1 MGGNT
6 NKDSLWWRTR
16 TAPPQPALAGDLAV
30 DAVIVG
36 AGITGLTTA
45 FLLARAGRRVAV
57 LEADRIGAGT
67 TGGTSAHVTQV
78 LDHRYKDLASKFGED
93 GARQVATSTATAL
106 EQIASL
112 VFEEGIDCDFARV
125 PGYLYAESADDAG
138 QIGDELEAARR
149 AGVPV
154 ERVSNLPLPFP
165 VAAAVRFP
173 HQARFHPTA
182 YLAGLA
188 AALQKRGGRIF
199 EGTRVL
205 ATEGADS
212 DGRCRVETA
221 QGTVTAGAVVLATH
235 TPAGFNLLQTA
246 IEPMRSYVLAAR
258 LAGGRQVPDG
268 LFWDTADPYHYT
280 RRQPVPA
287 ASGSDWL
294 VVGGADHPTGQREE
308 TEQSYRDLERYV
320 RERWP
325 VAAIEHRWSSQF
337 YEPVDGLPF
346 IGESP
351 LGHNVLVAT
360 GYSGTGLVLATLA
373 AMLLADA
380 VAGRENPWADLYRT
394 TRVKPLAGGP
404 KFVSL
409 NVGVARHFVGDR
421 LTAPKLGDLAQVAAG
436 EGGVFEVDGDKVA
449 VSRSRTGEVRAVSA
463 VCTHAGCLV
472 HWNGAE
478 QTWDC
483 PCHGGRFTPR
493 GEVLEGPPVKALK
506 TVDVS
511 KLAAATGATRATG
524 AERRS

>member
-16 TAPPQPALAGDLAV
+16 TAGAAAPSLAGDLTVDVAV
-30 DAVIVG
+30 VG

-45 FLLARAGRRVAV
+45 LLLTRAGRSVAV

-78 LDHRYKDLASKFGED
+78 LDHRYKDLASKFGAD
-93 GARQVATSTATAL
+93 GARQVATSTGTAL
-106 EQIASL
+106 AQIAAL
-112 VFEEGIDCDFARV
+112 VAEEAIDCDFARV
-125 PGYLYAESADDAG
+125 PGYLYAESEKDVD
-138 QIGDELEAARR
+138 QIDEELEGACR
-149 AGVPV
+149 AGVAA
-154 ERVSNLPLPFP
+154 ERAADLPLPFP

-173 HQARFHPTA
+173 QQARFHPTA

-188 AALQKRGGRIF
+188 AAVQKRGGRIF
-199 EGTRVL
+199 EGTRAVG
-205 ATEGADS
+205 TEG
-212 DGRCRVETA
+212 GERCRVETA
-221 QGTVTAGAVVLATH
+221 HGTVTAGSVVLATH
-235 TPAGFNLLQTA
+235 TPAGFNVLQTEL
-246 IEPMRSYVLAAR
+246 EPMRSYVLAAR
-258 LAGGRQVPDG
+258 LADGREVPDG

-280 RRQPVPA
+280 RRQPDPA
-287 ASGSDWL
+287 GDL
-294 VVGGADHPTGQREE
+294 LIVGGADHPTGHQDD
-308 TEQSYRDLERYV
+308 TAACYRDLERYV

-351 LGHNVLVAT
+351 LGQNVLVAT

-373 AMLLADA
+373 AMLLSDA
-380 VAGRENPWADLYRT
+380 IAGRENPWADLYRT
-394 TRVKPLAGGP
+394 TRFKPLAGGP
-404 KFVSL
+404 KLVSL
-409 NVGVARHFVGDR
+409 SLGVARRFVGDR
-421 LTAPKLGDLAQVAAG
+421 LAAPRLEDLSQVAAG

-449 VSRSRTGEVRAVSA
+449 VSRDAGGEVRAVSA
-463 VCTHAGCLV
+463 VCTHAGCIV
-472 HWNGAE
+472 HWNTAV

-493 GEVLEGPPVKALK
+493 GEVIEGPPVKGLE

-511 KLAAATGATRATG
+511 KLAATVGASTGAGT
-524 AERRS
+524 